1 MRPLLS
7 LAVLIAVAATV
18 FAEEKPTKMLIA
30 EAVLPLP
37 EPLRAR
43 ATVVSYDASGVRSIL
58 RQGTNDLICDA
69 DGPSEGYFVMCYHD
83 SLAPHFQQR
92 KKWAADG
99 KGGAEIDRLLLEA
112 FGRRKPPNPPS
123 GCGELR
129 TTRPR
134 HLWGDL
140 SIRNASPGGHS
151 GVYRTIHG
159 LGPFPPLAD
168 ARGHSLGSRH
178 DCWEVTPCCWRR
190 NENKEPT
197 DESS

>member
-7 LAVLIAVAATV
+7 LAVLIAFAATV

-58 RQGTNDLICDA
+58 RQGTNDLICDV

-112 FGRRKPPNPPS
+112 MEDGSLPIPQAGAVNYVLQGPVVS
-123 GCGELR
+123 GATPLFVM
-129 TTRPR
+129 
-134 HLWGDL
+134 HL
-140 SIRNASPGGHS
+140 PGGTAESTGLSTDLDH
-151 GVYRTIHG
+151 YRPWLMGAGTAWAHVMIPG
-159 LGPFPPLAD
+159 
-168 ARGHSLGSRH
+168 
-178 DCWEVTPCCWRR
+178 
-190 NENKEPT
+190 K
-197 DESS
+197 